1 MRLIGSHRLQRLALL
16 ATLSVVLVA
25 VGMQVR
31 TRRLDAIRDRL
42 WRLELGMTMKE
53 VRRSL
58 DVEPT
63 HEREDKGLGPR
74 QAVIVWSFGI
84 RPKIEAVQPY
94 LMFNQDTERLI
105 EIVVDESR
113 QRREGHGT
121 PLR

>member
-1 MRLIGSHRLQRLALL
+1 M
-16 ATLSVVLVA
+16 
-25 VGMQVR
+25 GMQVR
-31 TRRLDAIRDRL
+31 TCRVEAIRDQL

-63 HEREDKGLGPR
+63 HEREDRGLGPR

-94 LMFNQDTERLI
+94 LMFNRDTERLI

-113 QRREGHGT
+113 QRRAGRET